1 MLDSALE
8 VLRKIEEKGFKAYIV
23 GGFPRDLYLKRKSAD
38 VDICTNARP
47 KDLTS
52 IFNDT
57 KINNID
63 YGCVIVKHNNTM
75 FAITTFRC
83 DDSYINHRSPQNIT
97 YVNDLLED
105 LKRRD
110 FIINT
115 LCIDANGNQLDLMNA
130 KYDLE
135 HKIIRVVGDTYK
147 KIEEDA
153 LRILRAV
160 RFATILN
167 FDLDDELI
175 NAIKKYKNNLRHLS
189 YFRKMEEL
197 DKIFSSPNN
206 KRGIKIL
213 KDLGLAEP
221 LDINLDINV
230 TNSSISIWAQINN
243 LSYPFNKTQKEIITK
258 INEIIDKNILDYNII
273 YKYGLYIVSLV
284 GEIKGIDKK
293 EILVKY
299 NEMPIHDKEEIDIEA
314 MEICEYLNVEPGYIL
329 KYVINEI
336 TENIINN
343 KLINENKKIKEYLNK
358 YKKQ

>member
-1 MLDSALE
+1 MFDSALE

-52 IFNDT
+52 IFDDT

-75 FAITTFRC
+75 FAITTFRS
-83 DDSYINHRSPQNIT
+83 DDVYLNHRSPSNIS

-115 LCIDANGNQLDLMNA
+115 LCIDSSGNIIDLMNA
-130 KYDLE
+130 KYDINN
-135 HKIIRVVGDTYK
+135 KIIRVVGDTYK

-160 RFATILN
+160 RFATILD
-167 FDLDDELI
+167 FSLDEELVS
-175 NAIKKYKNNLRHLS
+175 AIKKYKNNLKQLS

-197 DKIFSSPNN
+197 DKIFASPNN
-206 KRGIKIL
+206 KKGIKLL
-213 KDLGLAEP
+213 KDLE
-221 LDINLDINV
+221 LDKELNINLDINI
-230 TNSSISIWAQINN
+230 TTSSISIWAQINN
-243 LSYPFNKTQKEIITK
+243 LSYPFTKTQKEIITK
-258 INEIIDKNILDYNII
+258 INELKDKDILDYNVI
-273 YKYGLYIVSLV
+273 YKYGLYIVTLA

-293 EILVKY
+293 DILVKY
-299 NEMPIHDKEEIDIEA
+299 NEMQIHDKTELAIEPL
-314 MEICEYLNVEPGYIL
+314 EICEYLNIEPGYTL
-329 KYVINEI
+329 KYIIDELI
-336 TENIINN
+336 ENIVNN
-343 KLINENKKIKEYLNK
+343 KLSNDKNSIKEYLNK
-358 YKKQ
+358 YKK